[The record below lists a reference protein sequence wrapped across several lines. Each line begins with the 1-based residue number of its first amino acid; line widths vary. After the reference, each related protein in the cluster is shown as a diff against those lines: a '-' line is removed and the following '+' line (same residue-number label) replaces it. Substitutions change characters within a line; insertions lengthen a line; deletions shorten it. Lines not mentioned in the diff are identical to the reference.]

1 MFGSV
6 LCDLEVLADI
16 SFIFLSVSHPP
27 VKLRVMLNRYEWC
40 QCAHVVLRKKINKS
54 IIKYIPLMVNLYPNI
69 KKNLLSF

>member
-16 SFIFLSVSHPP
+16 SYIFLSVSHPP

-54 IIKYIPLMVNLYPNI
+54 ISQNI
-69 KKNLLSF
+69 FP